1 MRPDAHK
8 QRASRRYQSAHRGA
22 STTSTRGSSSSTAR
36 GGRGRGRGAGTTQ
49 PEGPRNV
56 HGDEP
61 VTPIVRDFM
70 AQRDLDEIDEDAARG
85 RVRAQFARRKIE
97 SNAYRYDEPIVSDED
112 GELDDNDA
120 AGIDDGAR
128 ATRDL
133 ETKLRETHLTDSSLA
148 RFKFKDER
156 GWEEAAEADAA
167 ADKDMMATLDLAA
180 LNARLAAVPFAHR
193 TVLDVDL
200 ISDYPDLAPAAVGAQ
215 DALEDDDTVVVP
227 APVPAP
233 PVPVTAPS
241 APTTSRAAVPPP
253 TAATAPAKPAAPAV
267 AAAAPAAPVP
277 AAPTAAMEAWLD
289 DFLDS

>member
-22 STTSTRGSSSSTAR
+22 STTSTRGSSSTSR
-36 GGRGRGRGAGTTQ
+36 GGRGRGRGASGAAA

-97 SNAYRYDEPIVSDED
+97 SNAYRYDEPIVTDEEDED
-112 GELDDNDA
+112 DDEDA
-120 AGIDDGAR
+120 AGINDGAR

-156 GWEEAAEADAA
+156 GWEEAAEADAV
-167 ADKDMMATLDLAA
+167 ADKDMMATLDLAE
-180 LNARLAAVPFAHR
+180 LNTRLAAVPFGERAALN
-193 TVLDVDL
+193 VE
-200 ISDYPDLAPAAVGAQ
+200 IIQDYPDLAPAAVGVA
-215 DALEDDDTVVVP
+215 DMLEEDDTVVVT

-233 PVPVTAPS
+233 PVSVTAPAAS
-241 APTTSRAAVPPP
+241 TTSRVTVPPP
-253 TAATAPAKPAAPAV
+253 VAAATALAKPAAR
-267 AAAAPAAPVP
+267 AAAAPAAPAL